1 MLINEEKKNNFNLS
15 LNNLIAL
22 KACNNS
28 PEIETFSP
36 SIAPDTTNNQ
46 ISLLN
51 NNSPEKDISSP
62 YIKSQKKF
70 QFKYINNNNDS
81 SHIKRMDRN
90 GNEICKNGKQKVTFI
105 DKITKNKFADII
117 NIESYKKYNK
127 VEEVNFANHNG
138 CCLIE

>member
-15 LNNLIAL
+15 VNNLIAL

-28 PEIETFSP
+28 PDIETFSP

-70 QFKYINNNNDS
+70 QFKNIKNNNDS

-105 DKITKNKFADII
+105 DKITKNNFVDII
-117 NIESYKKYNK
+117 NIESFKKYNK

>member
-1 MLINEEKKNNFNLS
+1 MSINIEKKNNFNLS
-15 LNNLIAL
+15 VNNLIVL

-28 PEIETFSP
+28 PDIETFSP

-62 YIKSQKKF
+62 YFKSQKKF
-70 QFKYINNNNDS
+70 QFKCIKNNNDS
-81 SHIKRMDRN
+81 SNIKRMDRN
-90 GNEICKNGKQKVTFI
+90 GNEIFKNGKQKVTFI
-105 DKITKNKFADII
+105 DKITKNNFVDII
-117 NIESYKKYNK
+117 NIESFKKYNK
-127 VEEVNFANHNG
+127 VEDVNIANHNG